1 MWKIIG
7 ASVTGT
13 THEAAGTGCQ
23 DASDW
28 RANHDLT
35 CLAVADGAGSRPRC
49 GQGAALAVEQG
60 ILLAEGYAR
69 RSDPGDPATWL
80 PQVFEDVR
88 RRIIALAAAEGNQSG
103 DYATTVALAVVT
115 GDVVCVGQVGD
126 SIAVLGCGGR
136 YETVT
141 PEPTAEYVNETTF
154 ITDDHALDRAR
165 FTVRPAD
172 EVNAIFLS
180 TDGLRFKILADLA
193 AATPFTPFFED
204 MEAYLQSPAPST
216 DALREF
222 LAGLDDQSG
231 DDKTL
236 VAAVRISSPSGHGG
250 PASETLAAG
259 AQEPVAGLAEQQH
272 RFSAGGGFE

>member
-141 PEPTAEYVNETTF
+141 PEPT
-154 ITDDHALDRAR
+154 
-165 FTVRPAD
+165 P
-172 EVNAIFLS
+172 
-180 TDGLRFKILADLA
+180 
-193 AATPFTPFFED
+193 
-204 MEAYLQSPAPST
+204 
-216 DALREF
+216 
-222 LAGLDDQSG
+222 
-231 DDKTL
+231 TL
-236 VAAVRISSPSGHGG
+236 PIGGQPSGQPRGCRVSPG
-250 PASETLAAG
+250 VTLCAPQRTWLRPLTCCTRRA
-259 AQEPVAGLAEQQH
+259 P
-272 RFSAGGGFE
+272 